1 MKCNYFQDEKLEY
14 EEIEDPDELLFM
26 VRQTVAADRRKKAA
40 GRRMRVLKAVGSV
53 AAVLFLCLTI
63 GVNSSYAFAEAAVK
77 IPIVKSVAKAVVIR
91 SYRPEILAV
100 YEENKVSNPS
110 EKTPVQ
116 QEDQPAMSG
125 EMVSGNDAPIE
136 EEETE
141 MPAQTE
147 PTGQEA
153 EPEQALTGID
163 AWKTEMT
170 VEKLKEVTVIY
181 TPEMEKKYADTP
193 EKLRTILLAQL
204 PGKDIALYGYHEGG
218 SLAGVILLAGDEC
231 QYFDWNYMKENGK
244 LPELTC
250 ADIDG
255 DGTEEIMVSLYNRT
269 DQKRELSGETAKEAQ
284 EKSSKES
291 VKEISKESIPAPG
304 EELKTETDK
313 TEDTLSEKDKEIF
326 SDGSTGGK
334 IEEALPSVSGND
346 VMLPTESEEEAEE
359 FPGELWV
366 VTPQGDIWEASVLS
380 VDDYESQILHQIK
393 ATYEPRTGK
402 IRLYIG
408 EEPFGISMTGPVG
421 LTYET
426 IDLAPNR
433 NFMIKEGIFLQFQME
448 VSLLKEDGEKVRV
461 LLEPELEAE
470 IHLEDNS
477 LILESIQE
485 L

>member
-1 MKCNYFQDEKLEY
+1 MKCNYFQDEKLKY
-14 EEIEDPDELLFM
+14 EEIEIPDELLFM

-100 YEENKVSNPS
+100 YEENKVSNHP

-116 QEDQPAMSG
+116 QEDQPVISG
-125 EMVSGNDAPIE
+125 ETVSGNDAPVE
-136 EEETE
+136 EEEM

-147 PTGQEA
+147 PTGQES

-163 AWKTEMT
+163 AWKAEMT

-218 SLAGVILLAGDEC
+218 SLTGVILRVGEDC
-231 QYFDWNYMKENGK
+231 QYFEWNYMNDSGK

-255 DGTEEIMVSLYNRT
+255 DGTEEITVFLYHGEET
-269 DQKRELSGETAKEAQ
+269 DGEAA
-284 EKSSKES
+284 
-291 VKEISKESIPAPG
+291 KESITAPEETGNAG
-304 EELKTETDK
+304 EKADTESSKSETGDADKTETAAGKSGTGNADTTKTPAGKNGTENADTTKTPAGKNGTADKAETGDRAVATDK
-313 TEDTLSEKDKEIF
+313 TSTADRGSADSETGTTMPDAAENAEKSQADRMTETISEQNTAGQEEGEIN
-326 SDGSTGGK
+326 
-334 IEEALPSVSGND
+334 SVSGND
-346 VMLPTESEEEAEE
+346 LEQPTEKPEKKLQPGEVWVVYLKGEKWTAKVFTAEE
-359 FPGELWV
+359 
-366 VTPQGDIWEASVLS
+366 
-380 VDDYESQILHQIK
+380 YENQIRS
-393 ATYEPRTGK
+393 T
-402 IRLYIG
+402 
-408 EEPFGISMTGPVG
+408 
-421 LTYET
+421 
-426 IDLAPNR
+426 
-433 NFMIKEGIFLQFQME
+433 
-448 VSLLKEDGEKVRV
+448 LKE
-461 LLEPELEAE
+461 
-470 IHLEDNS
+470 
-477 LILESIQE
+477 
-485 L
+485 

>member
-1 MKCNYFQDEKLEY
+1 M
-14 EEIEDPDELLFM
+14 
-26 VRQTVAADRRKKAA
+26 
-40 GRRMRVLKAVGSV
+40 
-53 AAVLFLCLTI
+53 
-63 GVNSSYAFAEAAVK
+63 
-77 IPIVKSVAKAVVIR
+77 
-91 SYRPEILAV
+91 
-100 YEENKVSNPS
+100 
-110 EKTPVQ
+110 
-116 QEDQPAMSG
+116 
-125 EMVSGNDAPIE
+125 
-136 EEETE
+136 
-141 MPAQTE
+141 
-147 PTGQEA
+147 
-153 EPEQALTGID
+153 
-163 AWKTEMT
+163 
-170 VEKLKEVTVIY
+170 
-181 TPEMEKKYADTP
+181 
-193 EKLRTILLAQL
+193 
-204 PGKDIALYGYHEGG
+204 
-218 SLAGVILLAGDEC
+218 
-231 QYFDWNYMKENGK
+231 
-244 LPELTC
+244 
-250 ADIDG
+250 
-255 DGTEEIMVSLYNRT
+255 
-269 DQKRELSGETAKEAQ
+269 
-284 EKSSKES
+284 
-291 VKEISKESIPAPG
+291 KEISKESIPAPG

>member
-1 MKCNYFQDEKLEY
+1 MKCNYFQDEKLKY
-14 EEIEDPDELLFM
+14 EEIEIPDELLFM

-100 YEENKVSNPS
+100 YEENKVSNRP

-116 QEDQPAMSG
+116 QEDQPVISG
-125 EMVSGNDAPIE
+125 ETVSGNDTPVE
-136 EEETE
+136 EEET

-147 PTGQEA
+147 PTGQES

-163 AWKTEMT
+163 AWKAEMT

-204 PGKDIALYGYHEGG
+204 SGKDIALYGYHEGG
-218 SLAGVILLAGDEC
+218 SLTGVLLRAGDEC

-255 DGTEEIMVSLYNRT
+255 DGTEEIMVSLYNRM
-269 DQKRELSGETAKEAQ
+269 DQKRELSEETAKEAP
-284 EKSSKES
+284 EKSLKES
-291 VKEISKESIPAPG
+291 VKEIPKESIPAPG
-304 EELKTETDK
+304 EEHKTETDK
-313 TEDTLSEKDKEIF
+313 TEGIVSEKDKEIV

-334 IEEALPSVSGND
+334 TEEALPSVSGND

-366 VTPQGDIWEASVLS
+366 VTPEGDIWEASVLS

-393 ATYEPRTGK
+393 ATYEARTGK

-408 EEPFGISMTGPVG
+408 EEEFGDPMTGPVG

-477 LILESIQE
+477 LVLENIQE

>member
-1 MKCNYFQDEKLEY
+1 MKYNYFQDEKLKY
-14 EEIEDPDELLFM
+14 EDIEIPDELLLL
-26 VRQTVAADRRKKAA
+26 VRQTVAQDRRKKASV
-40 GRRMRVLKAVGSV
+40 RRNRILRAVGSV
-53 AAVLFLCLTI
+53 AAVLFLCVAI
-63 GVNSSYAFAEAAVK
+63 GVNTSYAFAETAVK
-77 IPIVKSVAKAVVIR
+77 IPVVKSIAKTVVVR
-91 SYRPEILAV
+91 SYRPEIIAV
-100 YEENKVSNPS
+100 YEENKSSKNSKNSKNGGEP
-110 EKTPVQ
+110 EAET
-116 QEDQPAMSG
+116 EQPQP
-125 EMVSGNDAPIE
+125 EVIPTESGNDVISGDVVQPEKTE
-136 EEETE
+136 E
-141 MPAQTE
+141 Q
-147 PTGQEA
+147 
-153 EPEQALTGID
+153 PEKPVGGMD
-163 AWKTEMT
+163 AWKAEMT
-170 VEKLKEVTVIY
+170 VDKLREITERY
-181 TPEMEKKYADTP
+181 TPDMEERYADAP
-193 EKLRTILLAQL
+193 EKLRTILLAEI
-204 PGKDIALYGYHEGG
+204 PEKRVSLYGYHEDKKIT
-218 SLAGVILLAGDEC
+218 GVALLVEDSV

-284 EKSSKES
+284 EKSSKEW
-291 VKEISKESIPAPG
+291 VKEISKESMPAPG

-313 TEDTLSEKDKEIF
+313 TEDTLSEKDKEII

-393 ATYEPRTGK
+393 ATYEARTGK